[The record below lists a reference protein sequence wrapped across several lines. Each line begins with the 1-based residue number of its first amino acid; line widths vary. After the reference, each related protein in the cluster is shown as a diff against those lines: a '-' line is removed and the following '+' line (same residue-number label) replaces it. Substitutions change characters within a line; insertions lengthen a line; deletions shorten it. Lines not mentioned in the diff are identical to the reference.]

1 MQQACNRQ
9 HRRHGPGPELN
20 SDEQAIATLDALLA
34 DGGQRLCIVVAPDN
48 LDEIEVVVPPGGTDR
63 LRASIAAR
71 IAAEC
76 PAATVLARRAGRQ
89 FVVVL
94 PDADLAAAADM
105 AARLILAVPQ
115 CRVAVDG
122 RRPGV
127 TARVATLSTA
137 LARPCT
143 AERVLQLAD
152 AAAILAR
159 GRISGAGSVF
169 LAGDTALAGLELAAR
184 HLTDLPE
191 AVDQGRIRL
200 SAQEIVSLAPHPA
213 GYREY
218 EVLMQLEDADGQL
231 HPPGSFI
238 GRAEK
243 SALIELLDRGVIST
257 ALIGHADAL
266 QAAPHVRLS
275 LNISG
280 RSLSNPD
287 LWPFVD
293 QVLAASGID
302 PARIQLEI
310 TETAA
315 ILDLPAAQENV
326 RRIRAAGC
334 RVALD
339 DFGAG
344 LSGFAYLNSF
354 DLDGIKIDGALIPGL
369 ADPDSAETAIVSM
382 LIRLARRLDLEVVAE
397 HVASEPTLDA
407 LRAMGVGKVQ
417 GFLMGW
423 PKNLRQVLEAEAK
436 SV

>member
-1 MQQACNRQ
+1 M
-9 HRRHGPGPELN
+9 N
-20 SDEQAIATLDALLA
+20 SDEQTIATLDRLLA
-34 DGGQRLCIVVAPDN
+34 TGVERLCIVVAPDN
-48 LDEIEVVVPPGGTDR
+48 LDVISVVVPPRGLNS
-63 LRASIAAR
+63 LRAAIAVR

-76 PAATVLARRAGRQ
+76 PTATVLERRGGRQ
-89 FVVVL
+89 FIAVL
-94 PDADLAAAADM
+94 PDADTAQAAQL

-115 CRVAVDG
+115 CRIVADG
-122 RRPGV
+122 RSAGI

-137 LARPCT
+137 LAQPQT
-143 AERVLQLAD
+143 GERLLQLAD
-152 AAAILAR
+152 AAAVLAR
-159 GRISGAGSVF
+159 GRISGAGSLF
-169 LAGDTALAGLELAAR
+169 LPGDTALAGLELAAR

-200 SAQEIVSLAPHPA
+200 TAQEIVSLGPNPD
-213 GYREY
+213 GQREY
-218 EVLMQLEDADGQL
+218 EVLMQLEDADGCL

-238 GRAEK
+238 DRAEK

-257 ALIGHADAL
+257 ALLGHADEL
-266 QAAPHVRLS
+266 RAAPHVRLS

-287 LWPFVD
+287 LWPFIE
-293 QVLAASGID
+293 QVLASSGID

-315 ILDLPAAQENV
+315 ILDLPAAQDNV

-382 LIRLARRLDLEVVAE
+382 LIRLAQRLNLEVVAE

-417 GFLMGW
+417 GFLLGW
-423 PKNLRQVLEAEAK
+423 PKNLRQVLEAEAE
-436 SV
+436 SA

>member
-1 MQQACNRQ
+1 MQQACNSL
-9 HRRHGPGPELN
+9 HRNRGRGQDLT

-34 DGGQRLCIVVAPDN
+34 DGAERLCIVVAPDS
-48 LDEIEVVVPPGGTDR
+48 LDELEVVVPPASAER
-63 LRASIAAR
+63 LRALIADR

-76 PAATVLARRAGRQ
+76 PGMPVLARRGGRQ

-94 PDADLAAAADM
+94 PDADAAQAERVAG
-105 AARLILAVPQ
+105 RLVRAVPE
-115 CRVAVDG
+115 CRVVVDG

-137 LARPCT
+137 LASPCT

-159 GRISGAGSVF
+159 GRIGGAGSVF
-169 LAGDTALAGLELAAR
+169 LAGDTALAGLDLAAR

-200 SAQEIVSLAPHPA
+200 SAQEIVSLDPHPA

-218 EVLMQLEDADGQL
+218 EVLMQLEDASGQL

-257 ALIGHADAL
+257 ALLGHADAL

-287 LWPFVD
+287 LWPFVEG
-293 QVLAASGID
+293 VLAASGID

-315 ILDLPAAQENV
+315 ILDLPAAQDNV

-344 LSGFAYLNSF
+344 LSGFAYMNSF

-423 PKNLRQVLEAEAK
+423 PRNLRQVLEAEAE